1 MRLFSLFVLTVM
13 GLTSLPGEAA
23 GLRFSLVKTAETKT
37 LDAFT
42 VADGQW
48 TQTAIANHVAV
59 LIEHHAATL
68 LFDTSLGR
76 QVDSQFASEMPWYD
90 KPLLRY
96 GEVQPVRD
104 QLERDGIHVDRILL
118 SHAHWD
124 HPSGLAD
131 FPEVPV
137 WAPYAEIEF
146 SQIATPPA
154 VLPSQFRHGVKWLP
168 YDFAPEPF
176 MGFDASHDLFGD
188 GSLVLVPLSGHTP
201 GSVGLFVTR
210 DDGRR
215 FFFSGDASWRLE
227 GFTGPKEKF
236 WISRRMVDHDR
247 QATRDVLQQVHRLLQ
262 REPTLT
268 VVPAHDA
275 KVHEQLG
282 YYPNWVR

>member
-1 MRLFSLFVLTVM
+1 MRLFKLLAATALTLASLA
-13 GLTSLPGEAA
+13 GEAA
-23 GLRFSLVKTAETKT
+23 GVRFSLVKTAETRT

-42 VADGQW
+42 VEGGQW
-48 TQTAIANHVAV
+48 TRAAIANHMAV

-76 QVDSQFASEMPWYD
+76 QVDRQFEAEMPWYD

-96 GEVQPVRD
+96 GAVRPVRD
-104 QLERDGIHVDRILL
+104 QLERDGIRIDRILL

-124 HPSGLAD
+124 HASGLAD

-154 VLPSQFRHGVKWLP
+154 VLPSQFAHRPKWVP
-168 YDFAPEPF
+168 YEFIPNPF
-176 MGFDASHDLFGD
+176 MGFDESHDLFGD

-201 GSVGLFVTR
+201 GSVGLFITLE
-210 DDGRR
+210 DGRR
-215 FFFSGDASWRLE
+215 FFFTGDASWRLE
-227 GFTGPKEKF
+227 GFTGPREKF
-236 WISRRMVDHDR
+236 WVSRRMVDHDR
-247 QATRDVLQQVHRLLQ
+247 EATRSVLQQVHELLQ
-262 REPTLT
+262 RTPDLT

-275 KVHEQLG
+275 RVQRQLG
-282 YYPNWVR
+282 FYPDWVH

>member
-1 MRLFSLFVLTVM
+1 MRLCSLFVAAVM
-13 GLTSLPGEAA
+13 GLASLPGEAA

-42 VADGQW
+42 VEGGQW
-48 TQTAIANHVAV
+48 TQTAIVNHMAV

-68 LFDTSLGR
+68 LFDTALGR

-104 QLERDGIHVDRILL
+104 QLDRDGIRVDRILL

-124 HPSGLAD
+124 HASGLAD

-146 SQIATPPA
+146 SRIATPPA
-154 VLPSQFRHGVKWLP
+154 VLPSQFKHPVKWVP
-168 YDFAPEPF
+168 YEFAPTPF
-176 MGFDASHDLFGD
+176 MGFGESHDLFGD

-201 GSVGLFVTR
+201 GSVGLFITLEG
-210 DDGRR
+210 GRR
-215 FFFSGDASWRLE
+215 FFFTGDASWRLE
-227 GFTGPKEKF
+227 GFTGPREKF
-236 WISRRMVDHDR
+236 WISRRMADHDR
-247 QATRDVLQQVHRLLQ
+247 EATRSVLQQVHELLQ

-268 VVPAHDA
+268 LVPAHDDR
-275 KVHEQLG
+275 VHRQLG
-282 YYPNWVR
+282 FYPSRTR